1 MFQVYSHL
9 PLSPKDHQKRGLKR
23 FQLLEAGSK
32 LGGFISGNCPPL
44 GADTSGNGDGFRAPF
59 PSYLPGGSENF
70 HPLRYQGR
78 PDANQGPPP
87 PSLCVGSGPGRVL
100 PACLC
105 VCTSGPSR
113 TQRARECVCVC
124 VSVSVHTLVPPTLHS
139 ATSRPPSCRTAVP
152 FTSPTCQG
160 TRRRASPCGISVR
173 HGLCDFFGEQCL
185 AVWTQVARLQC
196 HPERNFLSVRSDP
209 EMACAALGERAR
221 ALS

>member
-1 MFQVYSHL
+1 MVIVLPWEQTPL
-9 PLSPKDHQKRGLKR
+9 GMEMDLEPLSLPTY
-23 FQLLEAGSK
+23 LEA
-32 LGGFISGNCPPL
+32 LRISIHCDIRADLMQTRGHLLPPCVWV
-44 GADTSGNGDGFRAPF
+44 
-59 PSYLPGGSENF
+59 
-70 HPLRYQGR
+70 QGLE
-78 PDANQGPPP
+78 G
-87 PSLCVGSGPGRVL
+87 CYL
-100 PACLC
+100 PACVSAPQVLLGHRGHA
-105 VCTSGPSR
+105 S
-113 TQRARECVCVC
+113 VC
-124 VSVSVHTLVPPTLHS
+124 VSVSVSVSVRTLVPPTLHS